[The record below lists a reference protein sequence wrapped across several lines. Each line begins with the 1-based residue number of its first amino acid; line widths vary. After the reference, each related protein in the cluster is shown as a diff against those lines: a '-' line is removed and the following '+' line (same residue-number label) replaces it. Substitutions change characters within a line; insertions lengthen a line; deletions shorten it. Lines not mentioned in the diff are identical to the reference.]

1 MLEFIN
7 FILHIDQYLSI
18 LIQTYNIW
26 PYAIL
31 SLIIFLETGLV
42 ATPFLPGDS
51 LLFAAGSFAALGA
64 LNLGLLLT
72 ILTLSAIIG
81 DSVNYSIGKYIGPKV
96 FKSESSILLNKKY
109 LLRTQEFY
117 NKHGKKTIFLA
128 RFVPIIRTFAPFIA
142 GIGKME
148 YTEFLKY
155 NIIGAISW
163 TFLFTIGGYLFGNIP
178 IIKENFSLVILAIII
193 ISFIPILLELLKIH
207 KSTS

>member
-1 MLEFIN
+1 MFEFIN

-18 LIQTYNIW
+18 IIQTYNIW
-26 PYAIL
+26 TYAIL

-64 LNLGLLLT
+64 LDIIILLT
-72 ILTLSAIIG
+72 MLSISAIIG
-81 DSVNYSIGKYIGPKV
+81 DSVNYSIGRHIGPKV
-96 FKSESSILLNKKY
+96 FKSESSIFLNKKY

-117 NKHGKKTIFLA
+117 DKHGKKTIFLA

-148 YTEFLKY
+148 YTTFLKF
-155 NIIGAISW
+155 NIVGGIAWVSL
-163 TFLFTIGGYLFGNIP
+163 FLLGGYFFGNLSIVQ
-178 IIKENFSLVILAIII
+178 ENFSIVILAIII
-193 ISFIPILLELLKIH
+193 ISFIPIFIEIFRMR
-207 KSTS
+207 KST